1 MASTTANDH
10 VTRIANSLR
19 VRFHERFEA
28 YEEPY
33 RVRLHRALSWLAR
46 ADREDG
52 DPDARFI
59 FLWIAFNAAYAHEF
73 GDEQDE
79 RSVLEA
85 FFARLV
91 EADAG
96 ARLHAILFER
106 YSGPIRTLV
115 DNRFVF
121 APFWRAM
128 RNHDASDAWAER
140 FAKAKQA
147 AMKSVLERD
156 TVRLLCIVFD
166 RLYVLRCQ
174 LVHGG
179 ATWNSQVNRAQVQD
193 GARLLGSLVPP
204 MLELMIEHPGLELGA
219 IAYPVV
225 RS

>member
-1 MASTTANDH
+1 MASTAGNDH
-10 VTRIANSLR
+10 RPGSAGALR
-19 VRFHERFEA
+19 ARFHGRFEV

-46 ADREDG
+46 AEREDG

-73 GDEQDE
+73 GDAHNE

-85 FFARLV
+85 FFGRLV

-96 ARLHAILFER
+96 GRLHAILFER

-128 RNHDASDAWAER
+128 RDHDATEAWRER
-140 FAKAKQA
+140 FDKARQA
-147 AMKSVLERD
+147 AMKSVLDRD

-179 ATWNSQVNRAQVQD
+179 ATWNSQINRAQVQD
-193 GARLLGSLVPP
+193 GVRLLESLVPP

>member
-1 MASTTANDH
+1 MASSPGTADGPS
-10 VTRIANSLR
+10 VAASLR
-19 VRFHERFEA
+19 ARFHERSED
-28 YEEPY
+28 YPEPY

-46 ADREDG
+46 ADREG
-52 DPDARFI
+52 DDADARFI

-73 GDEQDE
+73 GHEHDE
-79 RSVLEA
+79 RSTLQA

-96 ARLHAILFER
+96 GRLQSVLFER
-106 YSGPIRTLV
+106 YSGPIRTLIG
-115 DNRFVF
+115 NRYVY
-121 APFWRAM
+121 APFWSAM
-128 RNHDASDAWAER
+128 RDHDASGKWEDS
-140 FAKAKQA
+140 FAKSKQS
-147 AMKSVLERD
+147 AMRSVVGKD

-193 GARLLGSLVPP
+193 GVRLLDSLVPP
-204 MLELMIEHPGLELGA
+204 MLELMVEHPGLELGA

-225 RS
+225 RP